1 MNETKSNSLLF
12 VALGSVMSPAAVFVS
27 HYLMTKKSTSIELY
41 IALAL
46 IAVNLLTVFFVNSLF
61 AKKKID
67 AMGVVAFKSV
77 KTVIL
82 VGLFMTTGFLGIA
95 TNLTAF
101 AVCFMAGF
109 AVAMIF
115 EILQFVTAT
124 KKVKS
129 TTC

>member
-12 VALGSVMSPAAVFVS
+12 VALGSVMSPLAAFLAHYALSKQATSVEFYIAMFLIAINLLAVFV
-27 HYLMTKKSTSIELY
+27 
-41 IALAL
+41 A
-46 IAVNLLTVFFVNSLF
+46 NNLF

-67 AMGVVAFKSV
+67 FMGVIAFKST
-77 KTVIL
+77 KTAGL
-82 VGLFMTTGFLGIA
+82 LGLFVAACFMGIA
-95 TNLTAF
+95 SETTTL
-101 AVCFMAGF
+101 AVTFMTGF